1 MSKFFLKKY
10 QKKNFINACKKMN
23 INIQDELYKPV
34 YKTPEFGWKSSMIK
48 VNYKNTK
55 CKNAESILK
64 NKVVWLNFI
73 HFIGD
78 KNFLDQILKSF
89 KIIFNNLKI

>member
-1 MSKFFLKKY
+1 MSEFFFKKIS
-10 QKKNFINACKKMN
+10 KKIFTNACKKMN
-23 INIQDELYKPV
+23 INIQDELYKTV
-34 YKTPEFGWKSSMIK
+34 YKNPEFGWKGSIIK

-55 CKNAESILK
+55 CMNAESILK

-78 KNFLDQILKSF
+78 KNFLDQILKA
-89 KIIFNNLKI
+89 LK

>member
-1 MSKFFLKKY
+1 MF
-10 QKKNFINACKKMN
+10 KMN
-23 INIQDELYKPV
+23 CIKLFIKLQSLA
-34 YKTPEFGWKSSMIK
+34 GKSSIIK

-55 CKNAESILK
+55 CMNAESILK